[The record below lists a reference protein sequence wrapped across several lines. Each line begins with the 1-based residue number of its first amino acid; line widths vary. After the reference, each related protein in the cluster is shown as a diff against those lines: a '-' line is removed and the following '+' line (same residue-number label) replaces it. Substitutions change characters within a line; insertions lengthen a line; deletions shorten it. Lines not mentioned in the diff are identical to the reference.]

1 MDIVGSN
8 KCSFL
13 FPLWRFYSH
22 FVDFM
27 LQEHKINTNLGSVGS
42 LEQIL
47 KASAPSFQSF
57 GPKDSSRLTLQ
68 EDYVF

>member
-8 KCSFL
+8 RYSFL

-27 LQEHKINTNLGSVGS
+27 LQEHKINTNLGSEGS
-42 LEQIL
+42 LEQVL
-47 KASAPSFQSF
+47 KASALLFQSF

-68 EDYVF
+68 GDYVF